1 MEETQI
7 ETQNLSEQTQEPE
20 VYENSADVYDEEPE
34 VQDFQEGESLGQ
46 DPSAD
51 LILGKFKSVEDLS
64 KAYQEL
70 ERRQG
75 LSSAELG
82 ALRRNVS
89 ELQAAKNL
97 FGGLVI
103 FLDKPFNV
111 GDWIEMDPYEGTI
124 EDITFRTTRIRTFE
138 NSILNVPNSK
148 IADSA
153 VINWSKMEQRRYK
166 VNLRIELGTPVEKLQ
181 KLKERV
187 EKMLHERESILDDQT
202 IVRYDNIDENGIN
215 MLIYTYTDSVGYDSY
230 LAEVEDI
237 NYKLMKILEE
247 ENVKVAYDTQNV
259 YVKN

>member
-1 MEETQI
+1 
-7 ETQNLSEQTQEPE
+7 
-20 VYENSADVYDEEPE
+20 
-34 VQDFQEGESLGQ
+34 
-46 DPSAD
+46 
-51 LILGKFKSVEDLS
+51 
-64 KAYQEL
+64 
-70 ERRQG
+70 
-75 LSSAELG
+75 
-82 ALRRNVS
+82 
-89 ELQAAKNL
+89 
-97 FGGLVI
+97 
-103 FLDKPFNV
+103 
-111 GDWIEMDPYEGTI
+111 MDPYEGTI

-166 VNLRIELGTPVEKLQ
+166 VNLRVELGTPVEKLQ